1 MKRLVRKLPGGI
13 LRVFAFIGLL
23 GMVLGAVAVSVSP
36 NSAQYLAFFGLG
48 YPVWFFLAVLGL
60 VYSLLRRRWF
70 LLVAIIAVFI
80 IQADFIERTVRIRA
94 FSREQEKAKNTHR
107 VSVMTYNVRI
117 FDLYNWSEGS
127 ATRDKIFDFLDEHRV
142 DVLCFQEFYHT
153 DRKGIFDTKDT
164 LVQFLDNV
172 HVHERYTHEM
182 TGKQY
187 FGVATFS
194 KHPIVESG
202 DLAFE
207 SDANNFCI
215 YTDILVDGD
224 TLRVYNAHLASIRF
238 QQEDYEAMEQGLDP
252 EDAKR
257 LADRLT
263 RAFRKRASQAEKI
276 AAHIASSPHPVVVC
290 GDFNDTPVSYAY
302 ELFASHLEDAFVSGG
317 NGLGSTYIGSLP
329 FFRIDYV
336 MHSRGMRVEHFETHE
351 VRHSDHRPVEAHLS
365 W

>member
-1 MKRLVRKLPGGI
+1 MKRFVRRLPGGI
-13 LRVFAFIGLL
+13 LRVLAVIGVL
-23 GMVLGAVAVSVSP
+23 GMILGSVAVSISP
-36 NSAQYLAFFGLG
+36 NSAQYLAFFGLA
-48 YPVWFFLAVLGL
+48 YPVWFFLAVIGL

-70 LLVAIIAVFI
+70 LLVAIVIVFI
-80 IQADFIERTVRIRA
+80 VQADFIERTIRIRA
-94 FSREQEKAKNTHR
+94 FSREEKEENNR
-107 VSVMTYNVRI
+107 QVSVMTYNVRI

-127 ATRDKIFDFLDEHRV
+127 KTRDKIFDFLDQNRV

-164 LVQFLDNV
+164 LVRFLDNV

-194 KHPIVESG
+194 KYPIIQSG

-215 YTDILVDGD
+215 YSDILVHGD

-238 QQEDYEAMEQGLDP
+238 QQEDYEAIEQGPDT

-257 LADRLT
+257 LAGRLT
-263 RAFRKRASQAEKI
+263 TAFRKRASQTEKI
-276 AAHIASSPHPVVVC
+276 AEHIATSPHPVVLC

-302 ELFASHLEDAFVSGG
+302 ELFAAHLRDAFVAGG
-317 NGLGSTYIGSLP
+317 NGIGSTYLGTLP

-336 MHSRGMRVEHFETHE
+336 MHSPDIQVEHFETHD
-351 VRHSDHRPVEAHLS
+351 VRYSDHRPVEAHLS